1 MESESVKNRLKLS
14 MNNTTGETMGVGVV
28 SGANEFTPDCCL
40 IFSYVRANRQIM
52 IHKTQHT

>member
-28 SGANEFTPDCCL
+28 SGANEFTPD
-40 IFSYVRANRQIM
+40 FSSNIVA
-52 IHKTQHT
+52 